1 MMAVMLAGVLATT
14 AQEST
19 APVKVDGGM
28 IKGVVIDGVD
38 TYLGIPFAAPPVGD
52 LRWKEPQPVQSWQG
66 VRLCD
71 RFAPAP
77 MQDMRAHSPKAWKT

>member
-1 MMAVMLAGVLATT
+1 MKKLFFMMAVMLAGVLATT

-52 LRWKEPQPVQSWQG
+52 LRWKEPQPCNHGRVCAFVTASHP
-66 VRLCD
+66 RLC
-71 RFAPAP
+71 R
-77 MQDMRAHSPKAWKT
+77 T